1 MPPEP
6 QGPEPD
12 ARDATRRT
20 WLAAERTWLAWWRT
34 ALGAAA
40 VAIGVGRVLPDIVHS
55 ARWPFTLLG
64 IGYALLAIAVL
75 LAGAI
80 RQQRTAK
87 ALRRGSYSEMSSSLV
102 LWLTAGAL
110 VLAVGSLIL
119 VVVKL

>member
-1 MPPEP
+1 MPPQP
-6 QGPEPD
+6 QAPDPD
-12 ARDATRRT
+12 ARDPTRRT

-40 VAIGVGRVLPDIVHS
+40 VSIGVGRVLPDVVHS

-80 RQQRTAK
+80 RQQRTAE
-87 ALRRGSYSEMSSSLV
+87 ALRRGSYSEMSASLV